1 MTKPLLFLALAAAL
15 ALTGPAGAQGT
26 DVRFGGLKADTT
38 LPVELKADSLTV
50 DQASGQ
56 AVFAGNVVVSQG
68 EMKLSADKVVVQY
81 VQGSTQKIDSLD
93 ATGNVTLVSGPDAA
107 EAKQAIYDVASGNVT
122 LIGDVLLPQGQN
134 VMSGEHMVVNL
145 ADGTAQM
152 QGRIRSVLQ
161 PAGQN

>member
-1 MTKPLLFLALAAAL
+1 MLRHALIAALLLGTALPALAQNVA
-15 ALTGPAGAQGT
+15 
-26 DVRFGGLKADTT
+26 FGGIKADTSA
-38 LPVELKADSLTV
+38 PVELAADNLTV
-50 DQASGQ
+50 NQTTGKAE
-56 AVFAGNVVVSQG
+56 FTGNVLIGQG
-68 EMKLSADKVVVQY
+68 QMKLSADKVVVQY

-122 LIGDVLLPQGQN
+122 LIGDVLLTQGQN

>member
-68 EMKLSADKVVVQY
+68 EMKLSADTIRVEY
-81 VQGSTQKIDSLD
+81 AEGSQKIERLH
-93 ATGNVTLVSGPDAA
+93 
-107 EAKQAIYDVASGNVT
+107 ASGNVLLVNASDAAQASEAVYT
-122 LIGDVLLPQGQN
+122 IDSGEVVMTGDVLLTQGQAAIR
-134 VMSGEHMVVNL
+134 G
-145 ADGTAQM
+145 
-152 QGRIRSVLQ
+152 GRLVIDLKTG
-161 PAGQN
+161 AGRMEGGVTTTFVPGGN

>member
-1 MTKPLLFLALAAAL
+1 
-15 ALTGPAGAQGT
+15 
-26 DVRFGGLKADTT
+26 
-38 LPVELKADSLTV
+38 
-50 DQASGQ
+50 
-56 AVFAGNVVVSQG
+56 
-68 EMKLSADKVVVQY
+68 MKLSADKVVVQY

-122 LIGDVLLPQGQN
+122 LIGDVLLTQGQN